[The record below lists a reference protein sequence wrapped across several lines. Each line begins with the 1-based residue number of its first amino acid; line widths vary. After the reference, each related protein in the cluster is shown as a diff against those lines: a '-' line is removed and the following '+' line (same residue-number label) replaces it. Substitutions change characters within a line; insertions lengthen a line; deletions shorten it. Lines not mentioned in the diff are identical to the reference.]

1 MYVPGIGVEPISQL
15 FQSRAVTTL
24 ATPAGNHLM
33 TGDLITPKQ

>member
-1 MYVPGIGVEPISQL
+1 
-15 FQSRAVTTL
+15 L